1 MNHESDVGLLYS
13 AMGCLG
19 GVATL
24 TLSYWALTS
33 VWVFCFC
40 FSGGEG
46 MTQGWFCSQQ
56 SIIRR
61 LGSQA
66 WLTMPS

>member
-1 MNHESDVGLLYS
+1 MVSFLAMTPGGTQDVMNHESDVGLLYS

-24 TLSYWALTS
+24 TLSHWALTS
-33 VWVFCFC
+33 VWVLCFC

-46 MTQGWFCSQQ
+46 MT
-56 SIIRR
+56 
-61 LGSQA
+61 
-66 WLTMPS
+66 